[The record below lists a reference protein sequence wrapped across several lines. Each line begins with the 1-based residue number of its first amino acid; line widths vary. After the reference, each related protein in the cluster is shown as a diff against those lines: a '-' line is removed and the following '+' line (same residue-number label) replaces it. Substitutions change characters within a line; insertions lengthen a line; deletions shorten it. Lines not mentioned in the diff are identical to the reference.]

1 MAQKANPGELRT
13 PVYFIEAVRGTDKD
27 AYPDEQEV
35 NVFGKDVHVLVK
47 WAPEFGTEVF
57 TNFQLEIKEPVVMT
71 MRYSPKINPKLLVYK
86 KGDPEPFEVISINN
100 INDQNAWLE
109 VNLRRKVPAR

>member
-13 PVYFIEAVRGTDKD
+13 QVYFMEVKRGTDKD
-27 AYPDEQEV
+27 GYAEEQEV
-35 NVFGKDVHVLVK
+35 NVFGQDVFVLVK
-47 WAPEFGTEVF
+47 WNPEFGTEVF

-86 KGDPEPFEVISINN
+86 KGDPEPFEVISITNV
-100 INDQNAWLE
+100 NDQNAWLE
-109 VNLRRKVPAR
+109 INLRRKVPAR

>member
-13 PVYFIEAVRGTDKD
+13 PVFFMQAERVVDDSG
-27 AYPDEQEV
+27 YPEEKEV
-35 NVFGKDVHVLVK
+35 NVFGDDVYVLVK

-71 MRYSPKINPKLLVYK
+71 MRYSPKINPRLLVYK
-86 KGDPEPFEVISINN
+86 KGDTDPFEIISLNN
-100 INDQNAWLE
+100 INDRNAWLE